1 MVPVDNTLEQHQ
13 KGECVMYTNYEK
25 CEGLFIDLVRSG
37 IYGDQT
43 MAVKAAKCLYGMIYG
58 SSREDARNTL
68 RDYGSWEEG
77 NMIETESG
85 LIDTLEYWPDDSDY
99 KFIFWFEGG
108 DCIVK
113 SGVEH
118 WTPTRCV
125 RCQVKK
131 IRYIRS
137 GKKGVRKIG

>member
-1 MVPVDNTLEQHQ
+1 
-13 KGECVMYTNYEK
+13 MYTNYEK
-25 CEGLFIDLVRSG
+25 CESKFIDLVRSG

-43 MAVKAAKCLYGMIYG
+43 MAVKAAKCLYSMIYG
-58 SSREDARNTL
+58 STMEDSKNTL

-85 LIDTLEYWPDDSDY
+85 LVDTLEYWPDNTDF
-99 KFIFWFEGG
+99 KFIFWFEG
-108 DCIVK
+108 DYVVR
-113 SGVEH
+113 SGVET

-131 IRYIRS
+131 IRYVRS

>member
-1 MVPVDNTLEQHQ
+1 
-13 KGECVMYTNYEK
+13 MYTNYEK
-25 CEGLFIDLVRSG
+25 CEAMAIDLISSG
-37 IYGDQT
+37 IYGDQN
-43 MAVKAAKCLYGMIYG
+43 MAVKTAKCIYGMIYG
-58 SSREDARNTL
+58 SSMNDAKNTL

-77 NMIETESG
+77 NMIKTDHG
-85 LIDTLEYWPDDSDY
+85 LVDTLEYWPDNTDF

-113 SGVEH
+113 SGEEK

-131 IRYIRS
+131 IRYVRS

>member
-1 MVPVDNTLEQHQ
+1 MT
-13 KGECVMYTNYEK
+13 TTYEK
-25 CEGLFIDLVRSG
+25 CESKAIDLIRSG
-37 IYGDQT
+37 IYGDQEK
-43 MAVKAAKCLYGMIYG
+43 AVKAAKYLYGMIYG
-58 SSREDARNTL
+58 FTMEDSKNTL

-77 NMIETESG
+77 LMVETDRG
-85 LIDTLEYWPDDSDY
+85 LVDTLEYWPDNTDY

-113 SGVEH
+113 SGEEH

-131 IRYIRS
+131 IHYVRS
-137 GKKGVRKIG
+137 GKRGVRKIG